1 MSSQVD
7 RGHLLTEQA
16 NPLSERLDQLPTDEL
31 VGLFCANER
40 EPQRALEAAA
50 PALAAAVDA
59 IAARLQAGVALRIVA
74 VFKQQHHRAAV

>member
-1 MSSQVD
+1 MSTPSVSNPPVSGPD

-59 IAARLQAGVALRIVA
+59 I
-74 VFKQQHHRAAV
+74 

>member
-1 MSSQVD
+1 MTSPPESGPD

-50 PALAAAVDA
+50 PDRAAA
-59 IAARLQAGVALRIVA
+59 RTGWCGSTRSTTTTWEQTQASS
-74 VFKQQHHRAAV
+74 